1 MSNGPFCPMNSNFT
15 FPKFLVK
22 ELEILSESNSFGLTI
37 FFSKRAN
44 TLLRG
49 TWYIGNSLPC
59 EIQFSTIWRETVE
72 SNYPK
77 TSFSHGQD
85 NLKDNGAQG
94 PMKAQR
100 AGGGLK
106 TGPNV
111 TGGRQNARHHHPP
124 KTTNHPTY
132 TRVSRLQ
139 DPDLISLT
147 LGLL

>member
-1 MSNGPFCPMNSNFT
+1 MAIHS
-15 FPKFLVK
+15 LVK
-22 ELEILSESNSFGLTI
+22 FSLVPFGEKQL
-37 FFSKRAN
+37 RA
-44 TLLRG
+44 TTR
-49 TWYIGNSLPC
+49 
-59 EIQFSTIWRETVE
+59 
-72 SNYPK
+72 K
-77 TSFSHGQD
+77 HFSHGQD